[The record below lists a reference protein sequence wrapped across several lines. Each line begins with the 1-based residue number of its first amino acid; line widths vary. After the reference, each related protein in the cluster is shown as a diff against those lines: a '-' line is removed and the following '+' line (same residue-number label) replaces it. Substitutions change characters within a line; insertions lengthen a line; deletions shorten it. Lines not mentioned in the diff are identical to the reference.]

1 MKNQLEQIRVS
12 ALKALEAAA
21 RCAEL
26 SGEDGDLYTRQADEI
41 RAKLDEFFYD
51 GEKGCYIDGYASGKR
66 NVTRHGNIFAILFD
80 IADAQRQASLV
91 QNVLDNPDVPPIT
104 TPYFKFFELW
114 ALCKLGRT
122 DKALERVRDYW
133 GGMLSLGATTMWEQF
148 DPRED
153 FPAHYGMYGMKY
165 DRSFCHAW
173 GAGPIYLLGAYHMGL
188 RPTAP
193 GYATFVVAPDASSAD
208 SFQGTLP
215 LPDGQ
220 VEIALKDD
228 KLTIRASRAGGEAV
242 WNNQRVS
249 LPAGETITL

>member
-1 MKNQLEQIRVS
+1 MR
-12 ALKALEAAA
+12 
-21 RCAEL
+21 
-26 SGEDGDLYTRQADEI
+26 G
-41 RAKLDEFFYD
+41 
-51 GEKGCYIDGYASGKR
+51 
-66 NVTRHGNIFAILFD
+66 
-80 IADAQRQASLV
+80 
-91 QNVLDNPDVPPIT
+91 
-104 TPYFKFFELW
+104 
-114 ALCKLGRT
+114 
-122 DKALERVRDYW
+122 YW
-133 GGMLSLGATTMWEQF
+133 GGMLALGATTMWEQF

-193 GYATFVVAPDASSAD
+193 GYATIVVAPDASAAD
-208 SFQGTLP
+208 SFEGTLP

-220 VEIALKDD
+220 VEISLKDGR
-228 KLTIRASRAGGEAV
+228 LTVRASRDGGVAV